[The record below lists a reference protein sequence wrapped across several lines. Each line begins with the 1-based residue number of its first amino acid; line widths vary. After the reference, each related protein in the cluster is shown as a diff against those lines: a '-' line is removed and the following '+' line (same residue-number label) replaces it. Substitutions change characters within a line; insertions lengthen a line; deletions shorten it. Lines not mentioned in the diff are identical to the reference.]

1 MTKHGWKSTPSR
13 PWSGRDIPIIA
24 DGARTNS
31 GDVRRTWYRGS
42 DSRDNTMAQSSP
54 HEVTQLLADW
64 SGGDQAALDKLMPLV
79 EAELHRL
86 AHHYMSRE
94 RAGHTLQTT
103 ALVDE
108 AYLRLVGQKNID
120 WHDRAHFFG
129 IAARLMRQI
138 LVDYA
143 RKRHFAKRGGNAWH
157 VSLDEAA
164 VVAEE
169 RASEIISLDEAL
181 RELAEL
187 APEQS
192 RIVELRFFGGLTIE
206 ETAEV
211 MRLSVD
217 KVKRDWSMA
226 KTWLYHE
233 LKKGG

>member
-1 MTKHGWKSTPSR
+1 MTQAP
-13 PWSGRDIPIIA
+13 
-24 DGARTNS
+24 TN
-31 GDVRRTWYRGS
+31 
-42 DSRDNTMAQSSP
+42 
-54 HEVTQLLADW
+54 EVTQLLIDW
-64 SGGDQAALDKLMPLV
+64 SGGNQAALNKLMPLV

-86 AHHYMSRE
+86 AHHYMNRE

-103 ALVDE
+103 GLVNE
-108 AYLRLVGQKNID
+108 AYLRLVGQHKMTWQN
-120 WHDRAHFFG
+120 RAHFFG

-143 RKRHFAKRGGNAWH
+143 RRRHYAKRGGNAIQ

-164 VVAEE
+164 LVAQESSNE
-169 RASEIISLDEAL
+169 MIAVDEAL
-181 RELAEL
+181 RTLSAI

-211 MRLSVD
+211 MKLSVD
-217 KVKRDWSMA
+217 QVKRDWSMA

-233 LKKGG
+233 ISAEG

>member
-1 MTKHGWKSTPSR
+1 
-13 PWSGRDIPIIA
+13 
-24 DGARTNS
+24 
-31 GDVRRTWYRGS
+31 
-42 DSRDNTMAQSSP
+42 MAESSS

-64 SGGDQAALDKLMPLV
+64 SSGNQAALEKLIPLV

-86 AHHYMSRE
+86 AHHYMNRE

-129 IAARLMRQI
+129 IAAKLMRQI

-143 RKRHFAKRGGNAWH
+143 RKRHFAKRGGNALH

-164 VVAEE
+164 VVADE
-169 RASEIISLDEAL
+169 RASELISLDEAL
-181 RELAEL
+181 RELAEIS
-187 APEQS
+187 PEQS
-192 RIVELRFFGGLTIE
+192 RIVELRFFGGMTIE

-211 MRLSVD
+211 VGLSVD

-226 KTWLYHE
+226 KTWLFHE